1 MTALFNS
8 IRYKNPKPLT
18 TYSSKFTEFVKSML
32 AKKKEERPLIT
43 NLIDYFNEQ
52 RIPNAL

>member
-8 IRYKNPKPLT
+8 IVYKNPKPLT

-43 NLIDYFNEQ
+43 NLIDYFNE
-52 RIPNAL
+52 

>member
-8 IRYKNPKPLT
+8 IVFKQPKPLT
-18 TYSSKFTEFVKSML
+18 AYSSKFTEFVKSML

-52 RIPNAL
+52 RIP